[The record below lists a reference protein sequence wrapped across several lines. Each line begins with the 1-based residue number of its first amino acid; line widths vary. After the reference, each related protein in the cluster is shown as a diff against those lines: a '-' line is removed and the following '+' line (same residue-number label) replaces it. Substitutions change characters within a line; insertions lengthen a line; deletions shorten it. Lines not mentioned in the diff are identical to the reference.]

1 MVAQTLVVPRI
12 GVALAVTETA
22 AALVLTF
29 VACVRAPNTILPSR
43 YGIDATKAMRFAV
56 GAADADAVFERVCYV
71 LQNRKDSVKNKETFG
86 VSVQSFYL
94 LAVHVLA
101 DVAFECKNAAAAT
114 KLDTNASLSRA
125 ELAEGY

>member
-56 GAADADAVFERVCYV
+56 GAADADAVFERVRYV
-71 LQNRKDSVKNKETFG
+71 LQIRKDSVKNQEIFG
-86 VSVQSFYL
+86 FRFKASTCLPSMSSPTSPLSAKMRPLRQS
-94 LAVHVLA
+94 
-101 DVAFECKNAAAAT
+101 
-114 KLDTNASLSRA
+114 
-125 ELAEGY
+125 